1 MPKNVALPDELVD
14 EIDRVAGA
22 RKRSR
27 FVAEAVRERLRREA
41 RSAARKSTA
50 GSLDPEDHPEW
61 DSPDAVARWV
71 RDLRRGDYAWLERKP
86 GPSPD

>member
-1 MPKNVALPDELVD
+1 MPKHVTLPEELIE

-27 FVAEAVRERLRREA
+27 FVEEAVRERLQREA

-50 GSLDPEDHPEW
+50 GSLRDEDYPDWESPE
-61 DSPDAVARWV
+61 AVAEWV
-71 RDLRRGDYAWLERKP
+71 HNLRREDDATLEPKL
-86 GPSPD
+86 GTSAS